1 MEHKR
6 NANGTLKSKVRQRKI
21 LTTNNHQLTTF
32 IIMSDINIK
41 ITDREGVTHEV
52 VAPTDMSMNLME
64 IIRSYELAE
73 EGTIG
78 VCGGMA
84 MCASCQCYVLNDVIS
99 LERNPDEEAMLWEA
113 YHVKDN
119 SRLGC
124 QIPIT
129 EALEGLEIEIAP
141 EQ

>member
-1 MEHKR
+1 MSQDV
-6 NANGTLKSKVRQRKI
+6 TL
-21 LTTNNHQLTTF
+21 F
-32 IIMSDINIK
+32 
-41 ITDREGVTHEV
+41 ITDRNGVKHEV
-52 VAPTDMSMNLME
+52 LAPTDMNMNVME
-64 IIRSYELAE
+64 LIRSYELAE

-84 MCASCQCYVLNDVIS
+84 MCASCQCYVLNDILKS
-99 LERNPDEEAMLWEA
+99 ERNDDEEAMLTDA

-124 QIPIT
+124 QIHIT
-129 EALEGLEIEIAP
+129 EDLEGLEIAIAP